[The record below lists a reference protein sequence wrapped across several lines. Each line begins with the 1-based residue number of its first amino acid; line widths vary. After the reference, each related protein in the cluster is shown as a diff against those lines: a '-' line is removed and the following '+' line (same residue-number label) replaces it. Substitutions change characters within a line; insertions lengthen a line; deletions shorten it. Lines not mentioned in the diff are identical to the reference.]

1 MEEFG
6 FDKLPEVLRQL
17 FEKVEHIEAMLEK
30 IKPIQQETDEP
41 LSIDE
46 AAVYLKITKAAL
58 YSMTSRRLIPFYK
71 PAKRLY
77 FSKSDLDAWVNQ
89 AKNKTNNQII
99 AENKHRFRR

>member
-1 MEEFG
+1 MEQFG
-6 FDKLPEVLRQL
+6 FDKLPEIVRRL

-30 IKPIQQETDEP
+30 IKPTQYETDEP

-58 YSMTSRRLIPFYK
+58 YSITSRRLVPFNK
-71 PAKRLY
+71 PGKRLY
-77 FSKSDLDAWVNQ
+77 FSKGDLDAWVNQ
-89 AKNKTNNQII
+89 AKNKTSVEII